1 MYRITEDMKEETVT
15 TSFKTTPSMLDR
27 LDDELESRPYDT
39 RQALINDALTEYLE
53 SDDPVGYRWVFVI
66 RQIVFNIIQVA
77 AVAVFASIVIL
88 PWLFDARIPWVLVGN
103 ISIVGAVAG
112 LVFVHLDRVIKRNDI
127 VHPAVA
133 RNRRNDRFMKRIE
146 DRLFGPIEWEDD
158 E

>member
-1 MYRITEDMKEETVT
+1 MKEETVT

-27 LDDELESRPYDT
+27 LDDELETRPYDT
-39 RQALINDALTEYLE
+39 RQALINDALTEYFE
-53 SDDPVGYRWVFVI
+53 SDDPVGYRWVFLI
-66 RQIVFNIIQVA
+66 RYIFLNIFQLAFVTVVA
-77 AVAVFASIVIL
+77 STFVL
-88 PWLFDARIPWVLVGN
+88 PWLFGSYVPLEILWI
-103 ISIVGAVAG
+103 ISIVGSVAV
-112 LVFVHLDRVIKRNDI
+112 LVFGHLERVIKRNNI

>member
-27 LDDELESRPYDT
+27 LDDELENRPYDT

-66 RQIVFNIIQVA
+66 RQIVLNIFQLAFVT
-77 AVAVFASIVIL
+77 VLASTFVL
-88 PWLFDARIPWVLVGN
+88 PWLFGSYVPLEILWI
-103 ISIVGAVAG
+103 ISIIGSVAVI
-112 LVFVHLDRVIKRNDI
+112 VFGHLQRVIKRNDI

-133 RNRRNDRFMKRIE
+133 RNRRNDRIVKRVE
-146 DRLFGPIEWEDD
+146 DRLFGPVDWRDD

>member
-1 MYRITEDMKEETVT
+1 MKEETVK
-15 TSFKTTPSMLDR
+15 TSFSTTPSMLDR

-39 RQALINDALTEYLE
+39 RQALINEVLTEYFE

-66 RQIVFNIIQVA
+66 RQIVYNIFQVA
-77 AVAVFASIVIL
+77 AVAVFGTIAIL
-88 PWLFDARIPWVLVGN
+88 PWLFGGRVPWVLVGN

-133 RNRRNDRFMKRIE
+133 RNRRNDRIVKRVE
-146 DRLFGPIEWEDD
+146 DRLFGPVDWRDD